1 MTVLRSTNGEISG
14 ERASREGGNVEDGEE
29 AAFPAP
35 AGKSD
40 ELGPNSP
47 LSFLFPWTV
56 QSSEEMPSLCPHKQE
71 KRFMRLFEE
80 ISNCKFEK
88 GPDMQGPEVW

>member
-14 ERASREGGNVEDGEE
+14 ERASERGATWRTGRRQRSL
-29 AAFPAP
+29 PP
-35 AGKSD
+35 PGKSD